1 MHMKELTLSPNE
13 FKALASQTR
22 VKIIKLLNERNH
34 TLSEIAKKL
43 GLASPTIKQHLDT
56 LVDSEIIQQN
66 DEGRK
71 WKYYSLTRKGKNM
84 LQPEHTNVVLLLAM
98 SSIAVVGLL
107 LMLAFTLTSTYMTP
121 LGAIQQT
128 SSIAETTQQAAYN
141 NIAQLPVISPAQG
154 EKTETD
160 SAKPKTENTSTKNA
174 QQAQRIKTEPLNI
187 PVIGLIIAAI
197 IVFSLLIGLSLAK
210 IKRN

>member
-1 MHMKELTLSPNE
+1 MKELTLSPNE

-34 TLSEIAKKL
+34 TLSELAKKL
-43 GLASPTIKQHLDT
+43 GLASPTIKQHLET

-84 LQPEHTNVVLLLAM
+84 LQPEQTNVVLLLAM
-98 SSIAVVGLL
+98 SSLAVVGLL
-107 LMLAFTLTSTYMTP
+107 LMLAFTLTGSYMSS
-121 LGAIQQT
+121 LGAMQET
-128 SSIAETTQQAAYN
+128 SIEQAAYN
-141 NIAQLPVISPAQG
+141 NIAQLPTISSTAGQ
-154 EKTETD
+154 KAETD
-160 SAKPKTENTSTKNA
+160 TNPKTTDRTTKNT
-174 QQAQRIKTEPLNI
+174 QPIPRTQTEPLNI
-187 PVIGLIIAAI
+187 PVIGLIITAI

-210 IKRN
+210 MKKN